1 MAQIAVEIGYEIM
14 NGKKPADPM
23 ILMPSKLITRDNI
36 GDYKGWS
43 AH

>member
-1 MAQIAVEIGYEIM
+1 M

-23 ILMPSKLITRDNI
+23 VLLDPQLVTRDNVKT
-36 GDYKGWS
+36 YKGWS